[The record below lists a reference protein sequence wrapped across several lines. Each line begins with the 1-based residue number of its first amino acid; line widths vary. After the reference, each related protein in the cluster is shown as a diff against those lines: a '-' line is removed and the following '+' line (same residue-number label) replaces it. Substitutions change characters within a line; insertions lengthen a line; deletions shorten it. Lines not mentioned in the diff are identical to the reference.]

1 MVGTVLRRIAI
12 PIVSAGALVASLLVA
27 GPAAA
32 HPRPPH
38 TVFVAGDSTAA
49 LWPASTRPKAG
60 WGQALPVFLDRRRL
74 RVTDLALSGASSK
87 SFVEAGLLDQI
98 LAAIRPGDY
107 LIISFGHNDEKTDD
121 RHTDPYTTF
130 QQYLSLYIDGARA
143 HRATPVLVTPVER
156 RRFDAAGHAT
166 ASHGDY
172 PQAMID
178 LGAARGVPV
187 VDLTTASRQLW
198 DQLGVEGT
206 KACFLW
212 QSPGENPNFPDGVE
226 DNTHFQAHGAIEVA
240 RLVVRGL
247 LDRHVLPRRAVE
259 GLNRAVPDDAL
270 IWLPD
275 AAAA

>member
-1 MVGTVLRRIAI
+1 MVGTTLRRVMV
-12 PIVSAGALVASLLVA
+12 PIVAAGALVASLLVVA

-32 HPRPPH
+32 HPPPR

-49 LWPASTRPKAG
+49 IWPASTHPKAG
-60 WGQALPVFLDRRRL
+60 WGQALPVFLDRRQL

-98 LAAIRPGDY
+98 LAAIHPGDY

-130 QQYLSLYIDGARA
+130 QQYLSLYIDGARQ
-143 HRATPVLVTPVER
+143 HGATPVLVTPVER

-178 LGAARGVPV
+178 LGLARRVPV

-206 KACFLW
+206 KTCFLW
-212 QSPGENPNFPDGVE
+212 QAPGENPNFPDGVS

-247 LDRHVLPRRAVE
+247 LDRHVLSRRAVE
-259 GLNRAVPDDAL
+259 DLNRAVPDDAL
-270 IWLPD
+270 SWPPD